1 MNSASDSDVKKHQP
15 TKQKYS
21 LNSKSM
27 KNLSE
32 MESNLCEKEQI
43 YEVLYM
49 FFINKTLWL
58 SKQNWHERALY
69 FSWYP
74 SFTFIAVNSD
84 SL

>member
-1 MNSASDSDVKKHQP
+1 
-15 TKQKYS
+15 
-21 LNSKSM
+21 M

-49 FFINKTLWL
+49 FFIHKTLWL

-69 FSWYP
+69 FS
-74 SFTFIAVNSD
+74 
-84 SL
+84 